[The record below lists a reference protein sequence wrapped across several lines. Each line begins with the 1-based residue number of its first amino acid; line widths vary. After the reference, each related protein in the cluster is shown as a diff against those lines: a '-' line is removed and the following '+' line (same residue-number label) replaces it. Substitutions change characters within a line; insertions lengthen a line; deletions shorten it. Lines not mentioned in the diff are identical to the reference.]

1 MSAIYPDLI
10 LTGGKVVTVDADF
23 TIAQAVAIQG
33 DRICAVGSTQ
43 DVLALA
49 APHTRIVELAGKTV
63 VPGLIDGHAHLDREG
78 LRSVFP
84 SLGKVRSIADVQ
96 AAIADLVRRAPKG
109 EWIVTMPLGDAPAY
123 ADVERQLAEGR
134 FPTRH
139 DLDAVSPDH
148 PVYIRAIW
156 GYWRHTMPLVSIAN
170 TKALELAG
178 IGPDTPAPS
187 DLVTI
192 EKDEQG
198 MPTGVFREQTL
209 MPIVEL
215 AFFNEPTRFSR
226 EARTQALPR
235 SVQAYHAYGT
245 TSVFEGHGVASD
257 LLQAYRAARAD
268 GQLRMRATLAVS
280 PNWAS
285 VPDVAFDTFIEAWCG
300 WLSGQGLGDDF
311 LRIAGFFVDIGPDAN
326 NVTRARAYPDTGW
339 AGFNYDTAR
348 TRERAI
354 ELLTACARH
363 RIQVTAIW
371 PNMLELF
378 YEVHQRVPLDGLR
391 WVFSHISVLNARQIQ
406 MIREMGLIVTTHT
419 NRYVFKEGHQLLA
432 SLGADRADEIVP
444 LRALVDAGIPVVL
457 ASDNVPVSLF
467 HPFWHA
473 VARTGRDNRE
483 AIAPGQ
489 ALTREQALRAVTCD
503 AARLTWDE
511 DCKGSIEVG
520 KFADLAVLDRDVLLC
535 PDAQIAG
542 TVSVLTIVGGD
553 ITHQTT
559 GQ

>member
-1 MSAIYPDLI
+1 MTTLHPDLI
-10 LTGGKVVTVDADF
+10 LTGGKVLTVDADF

-33 DRICAVGSTQ
+33 DRICAVGTTA
-43 DVLALA
+43 DLLALA
-49 APHTRIVELAGKTV
+49 TPNTRIVDVAGKTV

-96 AAIADLVRRAPKG
+96 AALARLVARTPKG
-109 EWIVTMPLGDAPAY
+109 EWIVTMPLGDPPAY
-123 ADVERQLAEGR
+123 AEVERQLAEGR

-139 DLDAVSPDH
+139 DLDAVAPDH

-156 GYWRHTMPLVSIAN
+156 GYWRHTMPLVSVAN

-178 IGPDTPAPS
+178 IGPDTPSPS

-192 EKDEQG
+192 DKDDQG
-198 MPTGVFREQTL
+198 IPTGVFREQTL

-215 AFFNEPTRFSR
+215 AFFNEPTRFTRESR
-226 EARTQALPR
+226 AQALPR
-235 SVQAYHAYGT
+235 SVQAYHACGT
-245 TSVFEGHGVASD
+245 TSVFEGHGVASE
-257 LLQAYRAARAD
+257 LMQAYRTAHAD

-300 WLSGQGLGDDF
+300 WLSGQGMGDDF
-311 LRIAGFFVDIGPDAN
+311 LRIAGFFVDIGPDVN
-326 NVTRARAYPDTGW
+326 NVIRARAYPDTGW

-354 ELLTACARH
+354 ELLAACAKH

-378 YEVHQRVPLDGLR
+378 YEVHQQVPLNGLR
-391 WVFSHISVLNARQIQ
+391 WVFSHISVLNAQQIE
-406 MIREMGLIVTTHT
+406 MIREMELIVTTHT
-419 NRYVFKEGHQLLA
+419 NRYVFKEGHQLRA
-432 SLGADRADEIVP
+432 GLGDARADEIVP
-444 LRALVDAGIPVVL
+444 LRALVDAGVPVVL

-473 VARTGRDNRE
+473 VARMGRDSAE
-483 AIAPGQ
+483 PIAPGQ
-489 ALTREQALRAVTCD
+489 ALTREQALRAVTRD
-503 AARLTWDE
+503 AALLTWDE
-511 DCKGSIEVG
+511 ARKGSIEVG

-535 PDAQIAG
+535 PAG
-542 TVSVLTIVGGD
+542 ELSGTTSVLTIVGGD

-559 GQ
+559 DF